1 MQLGRPAPPP
11 QAPRETAQ
19 LDNEQQ
25 RLDVQVAAFGQKA
38 AAKEE
43 EVLTSALED
52 LQRQGSPAVDPLG
65 PQRSR
70 DRKAP
75 SDGASL
81 RLAAMR
87 RIEAARKYTASKTS
101 ASPSGSIPAVSAAS
115 PSTREQEVEGTEW
128 GRSSV
133 GSAEEV
139 S

>member
-11 QAPRETAQ
+11 EAPREAAQ
-19 LDNEQQ
+19 PDSEQR
-25 RLDVQVAAFGQKA
+25 RLDEHGAAFGQEA

-43 EVLTSALED
+43 EVLMSALAEF
-52 LQRQGSPAVDPLG
+52 QRQGSPAVEPMG
-65 PQRSR
+65 AQRSSE
-70 DRKAP
+70 RKTP

-87 RIEAARKYTASKTS
+87 RIEAARKYTASKAS
-101 ASPSGSIPAVSAAS
+101 APPSGSLPAVSAAS
-115 PSTREQEVEGTEW
+115 PLNPEQEVEGTEW
-128 GRSSV
+128 GRSSF